1 MYRTIFKPLQT
12 WRNSGVRKPL
22 LIRGARQVGKTWLVR
37 QLGKEFKNCVELN
50 FEEDPELKV
59 FFEGNLDPASITTN
73 LSNYL
78 GTKIVAGET
87 LLFFDEIQGCP
98 RAITAMRYF
107 YEKMPQLHVIG
118 AGSLIEFELENIS
131 MPVGRIESMYLY
143 PLSFSEYLNALGR
156 DDLNIMLAERAFNHI
171 EEPIHKLLL
180 AHVRDYSFIGG
191 MPEVVGHFLKTSNVK
206 ECQKLQTDIIETY
219 RKDFAKYAKRAQ
231 IKYLR
236 LVFDAVPR
244 LLGNKFIYSH
254 VSSEIK
260 SRELGE
266 ALNMLEM
273 AGVVYKICHSNCD
286 GLPLGASADP
296 ARFKAL
302 FFDIGLAQRLLGLDI
317 KPLLL
322 DPNIMTINKGSVA
335 ELFVGLELI
344 AYEDFSQSPR
354 IYYWHR
360 ESRGALAEVD
370 YVISQG
376 DAIIPVEVKSGASG
390 RLYSLKQFLSQ
401 GKAGFGLKISQAG
414 FGKEGSVYS
423 VPLYGIEAAL
433 KSM

>member
-1 MYRTIFKPLQT
+1 M
-12 WRNSGVRKPL
+12 

-37 QLGKEFKNCVELN
+37 QLGKEFKNLVELN
-50 FEEDPELKV
+50 FEEDPELKL
-59 FFEGNLDPASITTN
+59 FFEGKLDPATIITN

-78 GTKIVAGET
+78 GTKITAGET
-87 LLFFDEIQGCP
+87 LLFFDEVQASP
-98 RAITAMRYF
+98 RAIIAMRYF

-118 AGSLIEFELENIS
+118 AGSLIEFEIENIS

-143 PLSFSEYLNALGR
+143 PLSFSEYLNVLGR
-156 DDLNIMLAERAFNHI
+156 GDLNNMLVEKAFGRI
-171 EEPIHKLLL
+171 EEPIHKQLLT
-180 AHVRDYSFIGG
+180 HVRDYSFIGG
-191 MPEVVGHFLKTSNVK
+191 MPEVVGHFLKTSNVQ

-219 RKDFAKYAKRAQ
+219 RKDFAKYAKRTQ

-244 LLGNKFIYSH
+244 LLGNKFIFSH

-266 ALNMLEM
+266 ALDMLEM
-273 AGVVYKICHSNCD
+273 AGVVYKICHSSCD
-286 GLPLGASADP
+286 GLPLGASADLT
-296 ARFKAL
+296 RFKVL
-302 FFDIGLAQRLLGLDI
+302 FFDVGLAQRLLGSDI

-322 DPNIMTINKGSVA
+322 NPNIMTVNKGSIA

-344 AYEDFSQSPR
+344 AYGDFNQSPKL
-354 IYYWHR
+354 YYWHR
-360 ESRGALAEVD
+360 ELRGALAEID

-376 DAIIPVEVKSGASG
+376 GTIVPIEVKSGASG
-390 RLYSLKQFLSQ
+390 KLYSLKQFLSQ
-401 GKAGFGLKISQAG
+401 GKAGFGLKISQSG
-414 FGKEGSVYS
+414 FGKENSVYS

-433 KSM
+433 RFLPSIVSSAKG